1 VGAVRPTFVF
11 VLRFIGSTDFAGAE
25 FSEGLI
31 FTQVGSARL
40 FWGVERSMKSEF
52 QAAINQVATDRNLP
66 KEVIVDAI
74 RAALVSA
81 YKRDFGSHVNLVATL
96 DPNTGVAHILAEK
109 QVVEVV
115 EDEQAQIALSDAQA
129 LDGEAMLGS
138 IVRVD
143 ITPKNFGRIA
153 AQTAK
158 QVILQRIR
166 EAKRDHL
173 YSNYSEREGELLVG
187 TVQYIGANGVTL
199 ALGDEAEAVLPKEE
213 QIPNES
219 YRREQRL
226 RVYIFK
232 VEKSSRGPQ
241 IFVSRTHK
249 KLLLRLL
256 ELEVP
261 EIANGIVEVRAIARE
276 PGGRSK
282 VAVNARQPGI
292 DPVGSCVGMRG
303 GRIQHIVDE
312 LNGEKIDIVP
322 WSPDMATFIANA
334 LSPAKVVSVS
344 LGEGKT
350 ATVIVPDKQLS
361 LAIGK
366 EGQNARLA
374 AKLTGWRID
383 IVNQTDATERA
394 LKHAAEATSRAEE
407 EKRRQLEE
415 EQLRTEAA
423 ALLAEAEASLLMDE
437 SAESVGVETTESHA
451 EAITPETTTTEVMSP
466 APSEAVAETLA
477 VESAAN
483 ESVADPATGAPGDV
497 AFTED
502 VIEAVMEPV
511 VREEDDEAE
520 PAVMKGKKKAKKGK
534 REIALEQRQAAAK
547 KKKTPALRRVEE
559 GETAEMDWQHL
570 RNVKAESILA
580 EDELSIEEAN
590 ETDRAETL
598 EGGDVAVAAR
608 V

>member
-1 VGAVRPTFVF
+1 
-11 VLRFIGSTDFAGAE
+11 
-25 FSEGLI
+25 
-31 FTQVGSARL
+31 
-40 FWGVERSMKSEF
+40 
-52 QAAINQVATDRNLP
+52 
-66 KEVIVDAI
+66 
-74 RAALVSA
+74 
-81 YKRDFGSHVNLVATL
+81 
-96 DPNTGVAHILAEK
+96 
-109 QVVEVV
+109 
-115 EDEQAQIALSDAQA
+115 
-129 LDGEAMLGS
+129 
-138 IVRVD
+138 
-143 ITPKNFGRIA
+143 
-153 AQTAK
+153 
-158 QVILQRIR
+158 
-166 EAKRDHL
+166 
-173 YSNYSEREGELLVG
+173 
-187 TVQYIGANGVTL
+187 VQYIGANGVTL

>member
-1 VGAVRPTFVF
+1 
-11 VLRFIGSTDFAGAE
+11 
-25 FSEGLI
+25 
-31 FTQVGSARL
+31 
-40 FWGVERSMKSEF
+40 MKSEF

-115 EDEQAQIALSDAQA
+115 EDEQAQIALSDAQV

-187 TVQYIGANGVTL
+187 TAQYIGANGVTL

-213 QIPNES
+213 QIPNET

-276 PGGRSK
+276 PGARSK

-383 IVNQTDATERA
+383 IVNQTDAAERA
-394 LKHAAEATSRAEE
+394 LKHAAEATTRAEE
-407 EKRRQLEE
+407 EKRRQIEE
-415 EQLRTEAA
+415 EQLRADAA

-437 SAESVGVETTESHA
+437 SAESVVVETTESHA
-451 EAITPETTTTEVMSP
+451 EAITTETATSEVMST
-466 APSEAVAETLA
+466 APSEAVAETMA
-477 VESAAN
+477 VELASHK
-483 ESVADPATGAPGDV
+483 SVAEPATGAPGDV
-497 AFTED
+497 VFTED
-502 VIEAVMEPV
+502 VIEAVTEPV
-511 VREEDDEAE
+511 VREEDDEAD
-520 PAVMKGKKKAKKGK
+520 PAAMKGKKKAKKGK

-547 KKKTPALRRVEE
+547 KKKTPVPRRVEE
-559 GETAEMDWQHL
+559 GETAEVDWQHL
-570 RNVKAESILA
+570 RNVKADSILV

-590 ETDRAETL
+590 ETERAEAL
-598 EGGDVAVAAR
+598 EGDDVAVAAQ